1 MYIYIYMYIYV
12 YVWVDV
18 SMYVAMYLEGI
29 KLYAYIFSIAHHSFL
44 LVLRNIVIAFVN
56 TSEIFHNSISLLNV
70 TTEFPGEGRLELI
83 YVPAYKKL
91 YEASAFLFAL
101 HIFLPLW

>member
-1 MYIYIYMYIYV
+1 
-12 YVWVDV
+12 
-18 SMYVAMYLEGI
+18 MYVAMYLEGI

-91 YEASAFLFAL
+91 YEASAFFICFA
-101 HIFLPLW
+101 HILTFVVVPRNYFCYIDLQNFI